1 MSCSH
6 DSWLY
11 IAKQN
16 CRVLVLRSG
25 GSKRVVVPVTGTL
38 ETGKGLPSQLTAAL
52 HPEMEWALE
61 I

>member
-38 ETGKGLPSQLTAAL
+38 KTGKGLPSQLTAAL
-52 HPEMEWALE
+52 HPEMEQALE